1 MSNFSDE
8 EVFSLEELINSIID
22 DFPLL
27 AKKKL
32 IIKIDN
38 LHSGVVKIFANRDHV
53 KTTFMSAL
61 KNLYSFFENKM
72 VSINIFIHDLRR
84 KIDKDFIPEFSRLSE
99 YIGVSFLF
107 KSEVSVEKKESN
119 FFYANTLQKE
129 NGKMKQSNKTINMS
143 NKNGLM
149 LCLPKYNT

>member
-1 MSNFSDE
+1 
-8 EVFSLEELINSIID
+8 
-22 DFPLL
+22 
-27 AKKKL
+27 
-32 IIKIDN
+32 
-38 LHSGVVKIFANRDHV
+38 
-53 KTTFMSAL
+53 MSAL

-84 KIDKDFIPEFSRLSE
+84 KIDKDFIPEFSQLSE